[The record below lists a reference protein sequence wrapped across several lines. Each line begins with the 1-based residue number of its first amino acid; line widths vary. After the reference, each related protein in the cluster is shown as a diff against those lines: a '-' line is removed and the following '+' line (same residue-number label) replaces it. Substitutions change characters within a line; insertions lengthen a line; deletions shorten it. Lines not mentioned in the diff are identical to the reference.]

1 MLDGTIIPVGLTIG
15 HSGDEGPYN
24 YDHVLEVELYAHDE
38 VTGDLNRQ
46 GVKIVTP
53 PAFGA
58 ETVVTIPVLI
68 TEDVDYLVAYM
79 DVKTCVDE
87 TCDLT
92 NGSSAFIEN
101 TPEAHRCVSS
111 AGVQDLAWSCPGQ
124 DGRAVSST
132 GAVQSRSDDQLLR
145 TNSGATTSC
154 PAVPPAMPALSLA
167 SQEVQRPAPRTS
179 RSQLWCDRSKPAACP
194 HSLQASSQ

>member
-1 MLDGTIIPVGLTIG
+1 MSNVPEAVPDYFFVSSNDAKTGFDFGGIGAVLDGTIIPVGLTIG

-24 YDHVLEVELYAHDE
+24 YDHVLEVELYAHDK

-53 PAFGA
+53 PAFGE

-111 AGVQDLAWSCPGQ
+111 AGVQDVMWSCPGEE
-124 DGRAVSST
+124 GRAVSST
-132 GAVQSRSDDQLLR
+132 GAVQESIRRPASLR
-145 TNSGATTSC
+145 TN
-154 PAVPPAMPALSLA
+154 LA
-167 SQEVQRPAPRTS
+167 QQHPVQPCHRR
-179 RSQLWCDRSKPAACP
+179 
-194 HSLQASSQ
+194 